1 MKREL
6 KEGISLCVLGK
17 TLDILFTILH
27 GAIISFIVK
36 LCWNVLANKFGIP
49 KFTYVETVA
58 IYGLAFCILRTI
70 KWNLSCRKRGEK
82 NDFS

>member
-36 LCWNVLANKFGIP
+36 LCWNVL
-49 KFTYVETVA
+49 
-58 IYGLAFCILRTI
+58 RTI